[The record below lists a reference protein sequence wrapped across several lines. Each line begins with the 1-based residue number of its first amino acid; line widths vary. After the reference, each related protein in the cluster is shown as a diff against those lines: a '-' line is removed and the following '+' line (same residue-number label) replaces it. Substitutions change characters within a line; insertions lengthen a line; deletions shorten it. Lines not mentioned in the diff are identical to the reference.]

1 MENSDWFELG
11 IFLILLLILTKVLG
25 IYLYRVLERKPK
37 TYLGFIFSPL
47 ERLTYRLC
55 GISFEKTHSW
65 KEYLGALLAF
75 SFVCLILTFVLLMI
89 QQFLPLN
96 PENLSNLS
104 WDLSFNTA
112 VSFMTNTDWQS
123 YSGETTMSYF
133 SQMVVLTLQCF
144 FLFAVGMCAVAAL
157 IRGIVGNKQEGL
169 GNFWVDLVRLSYYV
183 FLPLALIFTVF
194 YLIQGVPENFDTYTQ
209 CETLSLSQKM
219 QRIVQGPI
227 ASQESIKLIGSNG
240 GGYTGVNSC
249 HPYENPTP
257 ISNFFQIL
265 SIILIPAAQTY
276 YLGRMVKNQKHGW
289 SVFVAM
295 LVVFLG
301 ALFVCTYFELEG
313 NPLYEKLG
321 IENTIGNIEGKESRF
336 TTFESTLYGVT
347 TTSVANG
354 AVNSMHD
361 SYTPIGGMVL
371 LLNMQLGEIIF
382 GGIGS
387 GLYSIV
393 LFIILAI
400 FIAGLITGRTPEYL
414 EKKIEGHDIKLAVLA
429 LLAFFLSI
437 IGFSAWASVSQW
449 GVSSL
454 GNQGPHGLS
463 EILYAFSSATGNNG
477 SAFGGLSANTI
488 PYNLALGFAMLI
500 GRFLILSLIIALG
513 GSFLRKKK
521 HPHSAGS
528 FPISGPMFTFLLIG
542 VIILLGALTFIP
554 SLVMGPILEEFFM
567 LKGVFF

>member
-1 MENSDWFELG
+1 MELSDWLELG
-11 IFLILLLILTKVLG
+11 LFLLLLLILTKLLG
-25 IYLYRVLERKPK
+25 TYLYRVLERKPK
-37 TYLGFIFSPL
+37 NYLEVILSPL
-47 ERLTYRLC
+47 ERATYRIC
-55 GISFEKTHSW
+55 RIPFEKTQSW
-65 KEYLGALLAF
+65 KEYLASLLVF
-75 SFVCLILTFVLLMI
+75 SFVCLIITFFLLMV

-96 PENLSNLS
+96 PENLPNLS

-112 VSFMTNTDWQS
+112 VSFITNTDWQS

-144 FLFAVGMCAVAAL
+144 VSPAVGMCAVAAL
-157 IRGIVGNKQEGL
+157 IRGIVSNKHEGL
-169 GNFWVDLVRLSYYV
+169 GNFWVDLIRLSYYV

-194 YLIQGVPENFDTYTQ
+194 YLTQGVPENFDSYTHCQ
-209 CETLSLSQKM
+209 TLSSSQKT
-219 QRIVQGPI
+219 QTLVQGPI

-295 LVVFLG
+295 LVIFLG

-313 NPLYEKLG
+313 DPLYEKLG
-321 IENTIGNIEGKESRF
+321 IENNVGNLEGKENRF

-347 TTSVANG
+347 TTCIANG

-393 LFIILAI
+393 LFVILAI

-414 EKKIEGHDIKLAVLA
+414 EKKIEGYDIKLAVLA

-449 GVSSL
+449 GTSSL

-477 SAFGGLSANTI
+477 SAFGGLYANTVF
-488 PYNLALGFAMLI
+488 YNLTLGFAMLI
-500 GRFLILSLIIALG
+500 GRFLILSSILALG
-513 GSFLRKKK
+513 GSFLQKKK
-521 HPHSAGS
+521 HPHSAAS
-528 FPISGPMFTFLLIG
+528 FPISGPTFTFLLIG
-542 VIILLGALTFIP
+542 VIILLGVLTFIP
-554 SLVMGPILEEFFM
+554 SLVMGPVLEEFFM